1 MKSLTTILAQVIIP
15 LNELRLKLNPV
26 LYKSTSAVNL
36 QVDQTALL
44 LLANS
49 VDSAPVNIVLPRSL
63 ETTQRLLRSG
73 SFVHK
78 NFMTTLDPAT
88 TIPNGQKLSPS
99 HTIQLLRL
107 QMDLRAGQTALLL
120 QVRLVLLELLL
131 LIQSSVMLP
140 SHLRLEKDVL
150 KSQMKMLVLVII
162 HQSVP
167 KASPSRRAQRSRSL
181 LDHQADL
188 MASLSQGK
196 LALQGHL

>member
-1 MKSLTTILAQVIIP
+1 
-15 LNELRLKLNPV
+15 
-26 LYKSTSAVNL
+26 
-36 QVDQTALL
+36 
-44 LLANS
+44 
-49 VDSAPVNIVLPRSL
+49 
-63 ETTQRLLRSG
+63 
-73 SFVHK
+73 
-78 NFMTTLDPAT
+78 
-88 TIPNGQKLSPS
+88 
-99 HTIQLLRL
+99 
-107 QMDLRAGQTALLL
+107 MDLRAGQTALLL

-167 KASPSRRAQRSRSL
+167 KASPSPRAQRSRSL